1 MKSTRRSKS
10 PVVKGSVGAEPCG
23 LVDSLPHWVL
33 DTNVVVSG
41 LLSPHAS
48 PGRIIDALL
57 AGRLRLVWDDRII
70 DEYRRVLFRPKF
82 RIEPAIVEAFLAI
95 LKYQHHLSAVPV
107 SGLEASDPDD
117 TKFLE
122 VAHASPAKILVT
134 GNHKHYPIATRGGVI
149 VLAPSEALKLF

>member
-1 MKSTRRSKS
+1 
-10 PVVKGSVGAEPCG
+10 VE
-23 LVDSLPHWVL
+23 SLPHWVL

-57 AGRLRLVWDDRII
+57 AGRLRVVWDDRII
-70 DEYRRVLFRPKF
+70 DEYRRVLARPKF
-82 RIEPAIVEAFLAI
+82 RIDPAIVQAFLAI
-95 LKYQHHLSAVPV
+95 LKFQHHLSAVSV
-107 SGLEASDPDD
+107 RGLEASDPDD

-134 GNHKHYPIATRGGVI
+134 GNLRHYPMATRGGVM
-149 VLAPSEALKLF
+149 VLAPSEALKLL